1 MSTESLQPS
10 KPDAKALTQ
19 SKRTTED
26 LLKSEEFKERILNAL
41 PKHLSPDRMISVAL
55 TAMTTTPGL
64 KKCTQESFFR
74 SMLKLSQVGLEPDG
88 RLVHLIPYGD
98 QVQLIIDFKGLVELA
113 MRSGKVAN
121 IHADVVRENDEFEWD
136 TGSVKKHVIDF
147 RKARGEMYAS
157 YCVVTFKD
165 GTKKAE
171 CMSKEEIDAVRSRSR
186 AGTTGPWKTDYC
198 EMAKKTVFRRLS
210 KWIPLSPEERG
221 IIYADD
227 DVPKDITGAIK
238 SKSPLDALQF
248 SDEEKTDSVKT
259 ETTPVDDDPL
269 PFTA

>member
-1 MSTESLQPS
+1 MSTEPA
-10 KPDAKALTQ
+10 KPTATALTHT
-19 SKRTTED
+19 KRTTED
-26 LLKSEEFKERILNAL
+26 LLKSDMFKERILNAL

-64 KKCTQESFFR
+64 KKCTQDSFFR
-74 SMLKLSQVGLEPDG
+74 AMLKLSQVGLEPDG
-88 RLVHLIPYGD
+88 RLAHLIPYGD

-147 RKARGEMYAS
+147 RKQRGEMYAA

-171 CMSKEEIDAVRSRSR
+171 CMAKEEIDAVRSRSR

-227 DVPKDITGAIK
+227 DTPRDITGSVQ
-238 SKSPLDALQF
+238 SKSPLASLQF
-248 SDEEKTDSVKT
+248 ADEEKTDQAKP
-259 ETTPVDDDPL
+259 EEPPVDDDPL